1 MSVVSFVL
9 LIVGLLAMAGG
20 VFLYIKSRQGSAALI
35 KHDKEMEQKMY
46 ELAILK
52 EIGDRTGYS
61 LNIQNIVDI
70 ITGSLH
76 QFMEYSA
83 VSYMLL
89 KPEKIIFKVHLE
101 KSVSR
106 HFLNDIQDRMLK
118 SLSALL
124 NKEFNKN
131 QVEEI
136 LTGAILVDE
145 FDQPVRSF
153 FNIPLVIG
161 ETVVGVLTI
170 ADAKEGLYKEEETT
184 ILYKLTRQASQTV
197 TRLQEVIETEQK
209 KLNAMVESMNEGV
222 VMTDKD
228 YRIVVVNPAAKQA
241 VRIGDKKDVSIFDF
255 IDHLEGRFDIRGKLE
270 ESVKLDKVLSSQDV
284 LLGDRVF
291 QIFVSPVK
299 SNIGLDKDQVIG
311 GVVIF
316 HDITK
321 EKEIEKM
328 KEDFISMMVHELR
341 SPLNGIFMITQMME
355 KVKKVKDIKE
365 YSRNVNLVMNSTD
378 SMLRIV
384 NDLLDAA
391 KLESGKFEIHLAPAD
406 LAEMI
411 NDRVDFFSAQAKDS
425 GLRLSA
431 QVSQNFP
438 KEVMLDA
445 ARIQQVLNNLISNS
459 LKFTHEGGTVLVQ
472 AFEHVAGGDMAQE
485 AKTAGIDWMVK
496 NNTGAVILPGRSIVV
511 AVTDSGQG
519 IAKNNIPNLFN
530 KFVQFQ
536 AKTVQKGTGLGLVI
550 SKGIVEA
557 HKGLIGVASEE
568 GIGTTFY
575 FHLPLSQ

>member
-1 MSVVSFVL
+1 M
-9 LIVGLLAMAGG
+9 
-20 VFLYIKSRQGSAALI
+20 YIKSRQGSAALI

-472 AFEHVAGGDMAQE
+472 AFEHVAGG
-485 AKTAGIDWMVK
+485 
-496 NNTGAVILPGRSIVV
+496 
-511 AVTDSGQG
+511 
-519 IAKNNIPNLFN
+519 
-530 KFVQFQ
+530 
-536 AKTVQKGTGLGLVI
+536 
-550 SKGIVEA
+550 
-557 HKGLIGVASEE
+557 
-568 GIGTTFY
+568 
-575 FHLPLSQ
+575 